1 MRIRREDDR
10 FSTEDLGLV
19 RFVPLV
25 TGLPRRQADQG
36 LT

>member
-1 MRIRREDDR
+1 L
-10 FSTEDLGLV
+10 TEDLGLV

-25 TGLPRRQADQG
+25 AGLPRPQADQS

>member
-10 FSTEDLGLV
+10 LLTEDLGLV

-25 TGLPRRQADQG
+25 AGLPRRQADQS

>member
-1 MRIRREDDR
+1 L
-10 FSTEDLGLV
+10 TEDLGLV

-25 TGLPRRQADQG
+25 AGLPRRQEHHR

>member
-1 MRIRREDDR
+1 L
-10 FSTEDLGLV
+10 TEDLGLA

-25 TGLPRRQADQG
+25 VGLPRRQADQG